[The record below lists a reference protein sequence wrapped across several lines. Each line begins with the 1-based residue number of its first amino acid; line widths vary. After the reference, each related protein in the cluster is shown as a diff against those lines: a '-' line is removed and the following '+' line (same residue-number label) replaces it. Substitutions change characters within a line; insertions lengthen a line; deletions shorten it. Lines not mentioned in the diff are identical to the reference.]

1 MATRKPN
8 AVHCMPCPQEIDQLF
23 RIFRA
28 LGTPNEALWP
38 GVTRLPD
45 YKSVFPQWRPRPVAE
60 LVPTLEQA
68 GVDLLARM
76 LAYQPE
82 ARITA
87 VEALQHPY
95 FADVR
100 VD

>member
-1 MATRKPN
+1 M
-8 AVHCMPCPQEIDQLF
+8 
-23 RIFRA
+23 
-28 LGTPNEALWP
+28 
-38 GVTRLPD
+38 TRLPD
-45 YKSVFPQWRPRPVAE
+45 YKPVFPQWRPRPVAE